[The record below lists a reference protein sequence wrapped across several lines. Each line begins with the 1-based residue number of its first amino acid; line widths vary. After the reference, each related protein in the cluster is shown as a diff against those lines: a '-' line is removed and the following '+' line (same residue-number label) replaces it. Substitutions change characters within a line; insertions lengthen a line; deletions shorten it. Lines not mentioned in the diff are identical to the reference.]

1 MSDITAREQDCCCVS
16 NLLEL
21 AAVCSLLCQL
31 TVVSASVH
39 AVFCCS
45 TEFATEKGASYEHTG
60 ISSDY
65 THSRFSNSRLHKSEE
80 SRPKHTM
87 FANSGE
93 LPGLYTVAR

>member
-1 MSDITAREQDCCCVS
+1 MSKI
-16 NLLEL
+16 
-21 AAVCSLLCQL
+21 AAVSAIYWGISSCLQFAVPACT